1 MRADHKW
8 VERASCRGSDVN
20 LFFPEVGVSYHQ
32 TDFIRYT
39 CGQCPVQPQC
49 LELGLE
55 SGNDEYGFFGGKSPK
70 DRQAI
75 KAQRAR
81 AARALV
87 QSPVRVLNYEPAK
100 ALDMDK
106 QTQAGMA

>member
-1 MRADHKW
+1 MQAHKW
-8 VERASCRGSDVN
+8 VEKAACRGSDVN

-32 TDFIRYT
+32 TDFIRHL
-39 CGQCPVQPQC
+39 CGTCPVKMDC

-75 KAQRAR
+75 RAERAR
-81 AARALV
+81 ATRTLV
-87 QSPVRVLNYEPAK
+87 PAPVRVLDHESAE
-100 ALDMDK
+100 ALGVV
-106 QTQAGMA
+106 QQEESHLA

>member
-1 MRADHKW
+1 MNSHAWLEK
-8 VERASCRGSDVN
+8 AACRGSDVN

-39 CGQCPVQPQC
+39 CGQCPVQSEC

-75 KAQRAR
+75 RAQRAR
-81 AARALV
+81 ASRTLV
-87 QSPVRVLNYEPAK
+87 STPMRIPNNESAK
-100 ALDMDK
+100 ALDMDQ
-106 QTQAGMA
+106 QTQTDLA

>member
-1 MRADHKW
+1 MTTDYKW

-39 CGQCPVQPQC
+39 CGQCPVQPEC

-55 SGNDEYGFFGGKSPK
+55 SGNDDYGFFGGKSPK

-81 AARALV
+81 AARAMVRPTL
-87 QSPVRVLNYEPAK
+87 RVLDDESTK
-100 ALDMDK
+100 ALDVDQ
-106 QTQAGMA
+106 QTQTGMA